1 MEHIQKRNHIAVRIE
16 DLQKEVGQST
26 LLSREAVVAIKKV
39 FNVDAVNDKYA
50 YEPAVK
56 DDIATA
62 LTAFALVAWNKD
74 RDLGSAT
81 TLVKWALGLY
91 ISEELRKN
99 IWVYEKQLE
108 DLYGQHVG
116 QDICYFCAG
125 APHDNNSSL
134 EKKLYIEKDR
144 SNYIVARKVKF
155 SVLELK
161 VPRCGR
167 CANEHDTLSNKYL
180 FTWGGVVAGFVIIGT
195 FTGGVIIFGLLG
207 VGIGY
212 LAARYVKNYLKQE
225 DIKENNNDIISQH
238 PQVAPLLE
246 AGWSFEQ
253 PQA

>member
-1 MEHIQKRNHIAVRIE
+1 MEHVQKRNTIAVRIE

-26 LLSREAVVAIKKV
+26 LHSREAVVAIKKV

-50 YEPAVK
+50 YEPAIK

-99 IWVYEKQLE
+99 IWVYEKQQE
-108 DLYGQHVG
+108 ELYGKHVG

-125 APHDNNSSL
+125 APHDSSSSL

-144 SNYIVARKVKF
+144 SNYIVARQVKF

-180 FTWGGVVAGFVIIGT
+180 FTWGGVVALFVIIGA
-195 FTGGVIIFGLLG
+195 FTGGLIILGLLG
-207 VGIGY
+207 AGIGY
-212 LAARYVKNYLKQE
+212 LVARYVKNYLKQE
-225 DIKENNNDIISQH
+225 DIKENNNDIIGGH

>member
-1 MEHIQKRNHIAVRIE
+1 MEHLQKRNNIAIRIE
-16 DLQKEVGQST
+16 ELQKDVEQSN
-26 LLSREAVVAIKKV
+26 LLSREAITAIKKV

-62 LTAFALVAWNKD
+62 LTAFALIAWNKD

-91 ISEELRKN
+91 ISDELRQN

-108 DLYGQHVG
+108 ELYGKHVG

-125 APHDNNSSL
+125 APHDNNSAL

-167 CANEHDTLSNKYL
+167 CANEHDTLANKYH
-180 FTWGGVVAGFVIIGT
+180 FTWVGIVILFVVIGA
-195 FTGGVIIFGLLG
+195 FTGGLIIFGLLG

-212 LAARYVKNYLKQE
+212 LVARYVKNYLKQE
-225 DIKENNNDIISQH
+225 DIKENNDDIIGLH